1 MIEHN
6 LCVISCTETKCGQKG
21 ELNAKIKNK
30 RHQGI
35 TYKRDNKSVNTEI
48 VSYSKTLDISVIYIR
63 IMCIISGV
71 THKLVKYLHL
81 NIFWIQNNP

>member
-1 MIEHN
+1 MEKIAKKN
-6 LCVISCTETKCGQKG
+6 I
-21 ELNAKIKNK
+21 LNAKINNQ
-30 RHQGI
+30 RHQG
-35 TYKRDNKSVNTEI
+35 TYKRDNKPVNTEI
-48 VSYSKTLDISVIYIR
+48 VSYSKTLGISIIYIC